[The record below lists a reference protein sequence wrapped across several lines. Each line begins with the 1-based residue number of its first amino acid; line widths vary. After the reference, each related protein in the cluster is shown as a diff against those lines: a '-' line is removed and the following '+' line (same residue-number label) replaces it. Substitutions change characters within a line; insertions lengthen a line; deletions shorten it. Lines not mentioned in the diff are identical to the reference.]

1 MATDTATFDAALKEY
16 YGPAIEK
23 ALNEEV
29 PLFDALTEAGSE
41 AKISGSK
48 LVWPVHTKISGGVG
62 AIGEGTTLPTAG
74 NQTRSKASV
83 EAKELYGR
91 ISLTNK
97 VMASSRGEKSA
108 FVDALDAEMQDLS
121 AELKRSLNR
130 QLYGNKSTPA
140 TNTGILAVASNTG
153 GGGTKVLTVDG
164 PGTHHLRS
172 GMKILLGTDAEQDP
186 ALAGSPTAAVIDTVD
201 SRTQVTL
208 TENTA
213 WTDDDLVV
221 IGDANFTSYKQELTG
236 LEFLVDDTDGETV
249 QGISSDLTAWRAFK
263 SDNAGVNRNL
273 SHELMDAMFDAINE
287 RSGKHANFVVG
298 HQSAVREVKK
308 LMEGD
313 VRYVPLVFKGGFKR
327 SMLTW
332 NNGKE
337 DIPIVADRYCQT
349 NKLFFLDLSAIKIGY
364 LQKFRWLDDD
374 GAILSRVSN
383 QATFE
388 AAYGS
393 MLELLVT
400 RRNSHGQL
408 ADISIN
414 TSTLITPV

>member
-1 MATDTATFDAALKEY
+1 MDD
-16 YGPAIEK
+16 
-23 ALNEEV
+23 
-29 PLFDALTEAGSE
+29 
-41 AKISGSK
+41 SGS
-48 LVWPVHTKISGGVG
+48 VHGLAAGG
-62 AIGEGTTLPTAG
+62 
-74 NQTRSKASV
+74 
-83 EAKELYGR
+83 
-91 ISLTNK
+91 
-97 VMASSRGEKSA
+97 
-108 FVDALDAEMQDLS
+108 
-121 AELKRSLNR
+121 
-130 QLYGNKSTPA
+130 
-140 TNTGILAVASNTG
+140 
-153 GGGTKVLTVDG
+153 
-164 PGTHHLRS
+164 
-172 GMKILLGTDAEQDP
+172 
-186 ALAGSPTAAVIDTVD
+186 
-201 SRTQVTL
+201 
-208 TENTA
+208 A
-213 WTDDDLVV
+213 W
-221 IGDANFTSYKQELTG
+221 K
-236 LEFLVDDTDGETV
+236 
-249 QGISSDLTAWRAFK
+249 AFK

-273 SHELMDAMFDAINE
+273 SHELMDSMFDAINE

-337 DIPIVADRYCQT
+337 DIPIVADRHCQT

-383 QATFE
+383 QASFE

-408 ADISIN
+408 TDISIN
-414 TSTLITPV
+414 TSTLVTPV